1 VRNHAQVGLLAVKLL
16 LAPSFVVAASLAARR
31 YGPRVGG
38 LIAGLPVVAGPIL
51 LAYALAH
58 GRAFAAGAAV
68 GTLLGLVSLIA
79 FVVVYARLAGR
90 APWGVSMLAGW
101 LAFALATAL
110 FSAVA
115 VPAGAALGIAA
126 AGLLVGLAAT
136 PRARPQ
142 ERGSVPAPP
151 WDLPLRALCALVLV
165 LTLTAVAG
173 WLGSRLSGLLAPF
186 PIIATV
192 LAIFTHAQHGAEE
205 AQRLLRWL
213 LGGYGAFALF
223 CFALAVSL
231 SPWGI
236 AASFAL
242 AAGVALATQGLL
254 LAVLARLP
262 GLPPAPLPGVPCATA
277 PLPSA
282 PGVLSGRSGR

>member
-1 VRNHAQVGLLAVKLL
+1 VGLLAVKLL

-58 GRAFAAGAAV
+58 GSAFAAGAAV

-79 FVVVYARLAGR
+79 FVVVYARLAGHV
-90 APWGVSMLAGW
+90 AWGLSMLAGW

-110 FSAVA
+110 FSGVS
-115 VPAGAALGIAA
+115 VPAGAALAIAG
-126 AGLLVGLAAT
+126 AGLLIGLAAT
-136 PRARPQ
+136 PRAPAEVR
-142 ERGSVPAPP
+142 ERAPVPA
-151 WDLPLRALCALVLV
+151 WDLPLRAVCALALV

-173 WLGSRLSGLLAPF
+173 WLGPQLSGLLAPF

-192 LAIFTHAQHGAEE
+192 LATFTHAQHGADE

-223 CFALAVSL
+223 CFTLAVSL
-231 SPWGI
+231 VPLGI
-236 AASFAL
+236 AASFAF
-242 AAGVALATQGLL
+242 ATAVALLTQGVL
-254 LAVLARLP
+254 LALLP
-262 GLPPAPLPGVPCATA
+262 RISAELPAVAAAPIGG
-277 PLPSA
+277 A
-282 PGVLSGRSGR
+282 PGALSSRSGS